1 MKKTVLLWLC
11 LWLCMQQQQCRN
23 DNVVSAYAEERSHTV
38 LPHRTPSE
46 QQKTEMVL
54 IPAGEFLM
62 GSSDTDA
69 DADEKPVHSVYVDAF
84 EIDVFEVTNAQFKAF
99 VDANPQWRKA
109 QIPDKFHRG
118 YYLNHWEG
126 DTYPT
131 GRAAHPVVY
140 VSWYAAMAYAKWAG
154 KRLPTEAEW
163 EKAARGGL
171 IGKPYPWGDGIDAS
185 KANYGNKRDGT
196 TPVGEYPPNGYGV
209 YDMVGNVSE
218 WCLDAYDAEFYHVS
232 PKQNPL
238 AGHELPDVLAT
249 FTEVEVPRVL
259 RGGSW
264 LNVAYRIRVA
274 VRDRPAP
281 TYALNFVGFRCVRD
295 VLQRTPQ
302 TPR

>member
-1 MKKTVLLWLC
+1 MKKTVLLTLF
-11 LWLCMQQQQCRN
+11 LTLCMQPQQCRN
-23 DNVVSAYAEERSHTV
+23 ANVVSADAEDESMIYPR
-38 LPHRTPSE
+38 E

-126 DTYPT
+126 DAYPV
-131 GRAAHPVVY
+131 GRATHPVVY

-171 IGKPYPWGDGIDAS
+171 IGKPYPWGDEIDAS
-185 KANYGNKRDGT
+185 KANYGSKRDGT

-232 PKQNPL
+232 PKRNPL

-249 FTEVEVPRVL
+249 FTEVPENKVPRVL

-264 LNVAYRIRVA
+264 LNVAYRLRVA

-295 VLQRTPQ
+295 VLPRTPQ